1 MFKKVFS
8 TILILLAFIKFSLPG
23 LMAQETQ
30 ADKEFFFAQK
40 LYQDKLYNLAAEQ
53 FKEFSSKFSSNEN
66 ADDALYLSGQAN
78 FANSEYQK
86 AFDSLTWCT

>member
-1 MFKKVFS
+1 MFKKFFF
-8 TILILLAFIKFSLPG
+8 TILILLAFIEFYLPG

-40 LYQDKLYNLAAEQ
+40 LYEDKLYNLAAGQ
-53 FKEFSSKFSSNEN
+53 FKEFSREFSSNER

-86 AFDSLTWCT
+86 AFDSYKN